1 MNRLRGTS
9 ALTGLALRRDRF
21 KLAAYI
27 LGPAALTAG
36 MLALWRGERH
46 ELIVDEVHSFAT
58 TPALRLFGVASG
70 ASVGGVFMIRG
81 YLLLAVLAAL
91 MSTFTIIRHTRQNEE
106 LGRAELVGAAV
117 VGRHAGLAA
126 ASIVAIAGNL
136 ALAAT
141 LALIGIAN
149 GLPAAGS
156 LMAGLAVGA
165 FGVVFAAVAA
175 VTAQLSSTTRGAS
188 GLAAAVLGVAF
199 AVSGLG
205 NMLGHADAGGQ
216 RLVSAW
222 PVWLSPLSWGQQ
234 MRPFGGDNP
243 WPLGLFATAAVL
255 LLAAASVLATQ
266 RDVGRGIL
274 ADRRG
279 NAVAAPSLLSPL
291 GLLMRLQRAAL
302 LGWAAGLIGF
312 GLIFGA
318 VIEQVPTGATA
329 EWYTRMG
336 GSDQITDAYCASML
350 AMAGMTAALYAVQVM
365 LRLRAEEADGRLEPI
380 LATAI
385 SRRRWLISHIL
396 NAGLG
401 ALLLL
406 LVFATSMGLT
416 AGLVLDDVPG
426 ELRTLLAGAL
436 VQLPGTMVIIG
447 LVVAADALLPR
458 WATVVSWTAVTAFIL
473 LGPLFGAATFRLP
486 RWAQDLS
493 PFSHIPKVPA
503 VEFAAIPVAS
513 LVALAS
519 VLAAAGLAAFRRRNL
534 TLPV

>member
-1 MNRLRGTS
+1 MNTLRGTS
-9 ALTGLALRRDRF
+9 ALTALALRRDRF

-46 ELIVDEVHSFAT
+46 ALIVDEVHSFAT

-91 MSTFTIIRHTRQNEE
+91 MSAFTIIRHTRQNEE

-117 VGRHAGLAA
+117 VGRHSGLAA
-126 ASIVAIAGNL
+126 ATIVAIAGNV

-141 LALIGIAN
+141 LALVGIAN
-149 GLPAAGS
+149 GLPTTGS
-156 LMAGLAVGA
+156 LMSGLAVGA
-165 FGVVFAAVAA
+165 FGIVFAAIGA

-205 NMLGHADAGGQ
+205 NMLGHADSGGQ

-243 WPLGLFATAAVL
+243 WPLSLFAAATVL
-255 LLAAASVLATQ
+255 LLATASVLATR

-279 NAVAAPSLLSPL
+279 HADASPSLLSPL

-318 VIEQVPTGATA
+318 VIKQVPTGATA

-336 GSDQITDAYCASML
+336 GSDQIMDAYRASML

-385 SRRRWLISHIL
+385 SRRRWLLSHIL

-416 AGLVLDDVPG
+416 AGLVLHDVPG
-426 ELRTLLAGAL
+426 ELRVLLEGAL
-436 VQLPGTMVIIG
+436 VQLSGTMVIIG

-458 WATVVSWTAVTAFIL
+458 FASVVSWTAVTAFIL

-486 RWAQDLS
+486 RWAQDVS
-493 PFSHIPKVPA
+493 PFTHIPKIPA
-503 VEFAAIPVAS
+503 AELAVIPVAS
-513 LVALAS
+513 LLALAF
-519 VLAAAGLAAFRRRNL
+519 VLAAGGVAAFRRRNL